1 MHLRNLCRRS
11 KLFIFAHSLAR
22 QVAMPSVA
30 ELKSR
35 AAELRS
41 QSKLLE
47 EKVRRL
53 HRQASTDDGPPPATT
68 WMRVV
73 AMHLFVLRDF
83 NAEVALEYLAFKKRR
98 ADAGEVSAWYRALSA
113 DDRISL
119 MSPPGEDL
127 RAARQ
132 LAEAR
137 KFFAEKKLVNWVREQ
152 NESKGIAPSPGA
164 VLDHAAHE
172 VGFRGKRNERRRL
185 LRRIMDRWGARKC
198 LLGGGDRLTEA
209 ALREKA
215 AGTSFVR
222 RCRKSRPKN
231 GPVLGTAWRSR
242 FWDRCVNSYSVA
254 REGGRQAVRFSG
266 PFLGLLSIPFLDF
279 FWTASERNG
288 VRLGVSQGRRLL
300 AMGQFRR
307 DIEDGRPARASSQH
321 GRDFAQVARPT
332 PPRLRR
338 RAVPQKTTASAT
350 RTWRA
355 GSEDKACCR
364 HPGCIFLQ

>member
-1 MHLRNLCRRS
+1 
-11 KLFIFAHSLAR
+11 
-22 QVAMPSVA
+22 MPSVA

-47 EKVRRL
+47 AKVRELQRK
-53 HRQASTDDGPPPATT
+53 ASTDDGPPPATT

-73 AMHLFVLRDF
+73 AMQLFVLHEFD
-83 NAEVALEYLAFKKRR
+83 AEVALAYLAFKKRR
-98 ADAGEVSAWYRALSA
+98 ADAGEVSAWYRALPA
-113 DDRISL
+113 AERVSL

-152 NESKGIAPSPGA
+152 NESKGIAPTPGA

-215 AGTSFVR
+215 ADTSCVHCFR
-222 RCRKSRPKN
+222 RSRPKN
-231 GPVLGTAWRSR
+231 GPVFGTAWRSR
-242 FWDRCVNSYSVA
+242 FWGLCVNSYSIA
-254 REGGRQAVRFSG
+254 HSGGRQAVRFSG
-266 PFLGLLSIPFLDF
+266 PFLNRCWMPFLDVF
-279 FWTASERNG
+279 
-288 VRLGVSQGRRLL
+288 L
-300 AMGQFRR
+300 
-307 DIEDGRPARASSQH
+307 DGR
-321 GRDFAQVARPT
+321 
-332 PPRLRR
+332 
-338 RAVPQKTTASAT
+338 
-350 RTWRA
+350 
-355 GSEDKACCR
+355 
-364 HPGCIFLQ
+364 